1 VTEVA
6 YNEENIEDWDFRH
19 CSPDDPAYDPEADLF
34 LSTNYTT
41 VLAVDSLRLSYL
53 EVLLEDGRYATL
65 TEDGQHIILRWE
77 GKPMTPRQADD
88 SLKGLFRGIGGASR
102 LTHGGRFVRRVRK
115 SLRDEYRKYGQLKLT
130 LLPTPKS

>member
-1 VTEVA
+1 VA
-6 YNEENIEDWDFRH
+6 YSEKNIEDWDFRQ
-19 CSPDDPAYDPEADLF
+19 CSLDDPAYDAEGDLF

-41 VLAVDSLRLSYL
+41 VLAVDSLRASYL
-53 EVLLEDGRYATL
+53 KVLLEDGRYATL
-65 TEDGQHIILRWE
+65 TEDGQHILLMWE

-88 SLKGLFRGIGGASR
+88 SLKGLFKGVGAASP

-115 SLRDEYRKYGQLKLT
+115 SFRQEYRKYGQLKLT